1 MANSVGQL
9 VVKLGLDAAEYTRGL
24 TKAEYQA
31 QQFAQNTRAAILE
44 VGKVLGGLEIGRQL
58 IESTKAIIEQA
69 ASLNDLADATG
80 SSVEA
85 LSRLSNQAQIAGTDF
100 NTLQTLVLKLAAG
113 MSGADEES
121 SKVGAALRFLG
132 VTAKDP
138 AEALQQVAISLNKY
152 ADGVGKAGIAV
163 ALFGKQGPAFLATL
177 KDIAEL
183 QDVGAT
189 VSAKQAAEAE
199 NLQKA
204 FRRLSVESRGFANTI
219 LNDVVPSLTSLIK
232 EINETIAASGGL
244 GKALLYF
251 GTTDMSKLDEK
262 IGSIKTQIDALRN
275 GEKFDPFGL
284 SDKSIQYLEGQLKAL
299 ETVRKRQLVDESQS
313 QFHRSGIPLPKPE
326 ITGFN
331 PPKAGG
337 SARALKETVSEAQRY
352 LESLEKSLERTQE
365 LTTVEQFLRDVQMD
379 RIKGLTPGLK
389 DQILATAQQI
399 DQAKELA
406 KEQENAKRLAEEESR
421 IRARNS
427 QEVTRG
433 IEASMQE
440 AKTIREQNEG
450 LREQLEF
457 LKNGEEGLR
466 AYTDAKLAKIITEKE
481 DLVASLA
488 NVEGTEKQVAAI
500 RESIAA
506 LRERQNIFKETDMV
520 AQMKKEAQ
528 AMQDVKN
535 MISDTFA
542 DAFADFVTGT
552 KSAKDAFKSF
562 VDTLS
567 QQITRIASQN
577 LANAI
582 FGGTNSAGPDIFGV
596 IGKLFGG
603 FGGSSSV
610 GLPFIS
616 GPQFGMA
623 ASGTNFAWGGPTLV
637 GERGPELV
645 NLPRGARVVPNNRL
659 SDFRGGDTYVQN
671 IQVPPR
677 APTQTI
683 RHAAKQGWRAAS
695 GSARRG

>member
-1 MANSVGQL
+1 M
-9 VVKLGLDAAEYTRGL
+9 
-24 TKAEYQA
+24 
-31 QQFAQNTRAAILE
+31 
-44 VGKVLGGLEIGRQL
+44 
-58 IESTKAIIEQA
+58 
-69 ASLNDLADATG
+69 
-80 SSVEA
+80 
-85 LSRLSNQAQIAGTDF
+85 
-100 NTLQTLVLKLAAG
+100 
-113 MSGADEES
+113 
-121 SKVGAALRFLG
+121 
-132 VTAKDP
+132 
-138 AEALQQVAISLNKY
+138 
-152 ADGVGKAGIAV
+152 
-163 ALFGKQGPAFLATL
+163 
-177 KDIAEL
+177 
-183 QDVGAT
+183 
-189 VSAKQAAEAE
+189 
-199 NLQKA
+199 
-204 FRRLSVESRGFANTI
+204 
-219 LNDVVPSLTSLIK
+219 PSLTSLIK

-326 ITGFN
+326 IAGFN
-331 PPKAGG
+331 TPKAGG
-337 SARALKETVSEAQRY
+337 SAKALKETVSEAQRY

-365 LTTVEQFLRDVQMD
+365 LTTVEQFLRDAQMD

-433 IEASMQE
+433 IEAAMQE

-466 AYTDAKLAKIITEKE
+466 AYTDAKLAKAIAEKE

-488 NVEGTEKQVAAI
+488 NVEGTEKQIAAI

-506 LRERQNIFKETDMV
+506 LKDRQGILKETDI
-520 AQMKKEAQ
+520 AAQ
-528 AMQDVKN
+528 AKKDAQALQDVKN
-535 MISDTFA
+535 MFADSFA
-542 DAFADFVTGT
+542 DAFSDIITGT
-552 KSAKDAFKSF
+552 KSVKDAFKSLADDIF
-562 VDTLS
+562 R
-567 QQITRIASQN
+567 QISRIAAQN

-582 FGGTNSAGPDIFGV
+582 FGGNKSAGPDIFGV
-596 IGKLFGG
+596 IGKLFGMMG
-603 FGGSSSV
+603 GTSNYMPVTDMVPPAFGVPAMKHGGISRG
-610 GLPFIS
+610 GL
-616 GPQFGMA
+616 
-623 ASGTNFAWGGPTLV
+623 TLV
-637 GERGPELV
+637 GESGPELRM
-645 NLPRGARVVPNNRL
+645 LGRGDRIYSAPETNRML
-659 SDFRGGDTYVQN
+659 SGGGDTFVQN
-671 IQVPPR
+671 IHVPAR

-683 RHAAKQGWRAAS
+683 RQTAKQGWRAAS
-695 GSARRG
+695 GTARRG